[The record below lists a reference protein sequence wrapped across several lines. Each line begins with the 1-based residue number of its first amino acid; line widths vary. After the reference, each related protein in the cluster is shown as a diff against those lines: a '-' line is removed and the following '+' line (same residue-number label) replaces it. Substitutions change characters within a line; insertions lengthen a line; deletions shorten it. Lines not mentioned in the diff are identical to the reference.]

1 MDGWDDT
8 SEWDIPADYV
18 PKTKVSILIAARN
31 EEKNIGSCIESIFR
45 NKYPSHLFE
54 IIIVDD
60 HSEDNTQ
67 AVVQSYPQSNIKL
80 IGLED
85 GTGKKSALEVGIKQA
100 TGSLV
105 ACTDADCVVPE
116 KWLLSLAS
124 FYESTGANCIAGPI
138 AYQVNKTLLQRFQYL
153 DALNN
158 MCVTANGIKKGT
170 YHLANGAN
178 LIFTKEVFERIGGY
192 PEKDNHASGDDV
204 FLIQKIAKKNPAKVR
219 FLKSQEAI
227 VLTKPETNLTDLK
240 QQRIR
245 WATKSKSYKNP
256 NIVRIQGFVFAF
268 VLLLLLNLLLSP
280 FGSGLSFFGF
290 LLALFIKWTMDY
302 LYLSKM
308 ADFFGERDPLK
319 SFFGASVGFLLYILF
334 AGMKA
339 LSPTSYN
346 WKGRDMQ

>member
-8 SEWDIPADYV
+8 PEWDIPDNYV
-18 PKTKVSILIAARN
+18 PKTKVSVVIAARN
-31 EEKNIGSCIESIFR
+31 EEKHIGECIDSILR
-45 NKYPSHLFE
+45 NKYPGHLFE

-67 AVVQSYPQSNIKL
+67 AVVHSYPQSNIKL
-80 IGLED
+80 IRLED
-85 GTGKKSALEVGIKQA
+85 GNGKKSALVLGIKHA
-100 TGSLV
+100 TGTLI
-105 ACTDADCVVPE
+105 ACTDADCVTPE

-124 FYESTGANCIAGPI
+124 FQESTDANCIAGPI
-138 AYQVNKTLLQRFQYL
+138 AYQVNKTLIQRFQYL

-158 MCVTANGIKKGT
+158 MCVTANGIRKNT

-178 LIFTKEVFERIGGY
+178 LIFTKDVFEHIGGY
-192 PEKDNHASGDDV
+192 PEKEKHASGDDV
-204 FLIQKIAKKNPAKVR
+204 FLIQKIAEENPTKVR
-219 FLKSQEAI
+219 FLKSKDTI
-227 VLTKPETNLTDLK
+227 VLTKPELNLKDLK

-256 NIVRIQGFVFAF
+256 NIIRIQGFVFAF
-268 VLLLLLNLLLSP
+268 VLILFVNLFLSP
-280 FGSGLSFFGF
+280 LGSGLSFFGF

-319 SFFGASVGFLLYILF
+319 SFFGASLGFIYYILF
-334 AGMKA
+334 TGFKA
-339 LSPTSYN
+339 LFPTKYN
-346 WKGRDMQ
+346 WKGRDTR